1 MDEFNIYETVETHE
15 DSLNLSAQ
23 PPAAPPQEA
32 LPKRTGRKIALALLI
47 IVAGCATLGIGIGI
61 GNAVG
66 QSFVPEAVADEMYT
80 DMQVTSV
87 RVNPLAIPI
96 NPQDPSIADIIPKV
110 KDAVVSIS
118 VLSGASR
125 PFGVDMPGS
134 GSGFIFYEDEDSVF
148 IATNNHVI
156 EGANQITISLDD
168 NENVIAHV
176 VGADPASDLAVIAVS
191 KADLAEKGVP
201 YIVAAIGDSDIMRM
215 GDTVLAI
222 GNAMGEGQTVT
233 KGIVSALNLTITIG
247 DAGMRNRIT
256 LDVLQTDAAVN
267 RGNSGG
273 PLLNHHGEVIGVVTA
288 KMMGSDIE
296 GMGYAIPMNAAYT
309 ILRELKENGSI
320 LQPFMGI
327 QHEEISEFLRDLFN
341 LPYSGM
347 LVRAV
352 VPDSPAQQAGLM
364 ENDLIIYFNGVRTPG
379 RTVFVEELLSY
390 RPGDTV
396 VITVFRDGE
405 VVDLD
410 LTLGAMRH

>member
-1 MDEFNIYETVETHE
+1 MDEFNIYEPVEAPETPE
-15 DSLNLSAQ
+15 TQ
-23 PPAAPPQEA
+23 KTTPP
-32 LPKRTGRKIALALLI
+32 KHTGRKILLTLLI
-47 IVAGCATLGIGIGI
+47 IVAGCATLGVGIGI
-61 GNAVG
+61 GNAIG
-66 QSFVPEAVADEMYT
+66 QNLIPEAMVEEVPT
-80 DMQVTSV
+80 DTQITTV

-96 NPQDPSIADIIPKV
+96 NPQDPSIADIIPQV

-118 VLSGASR
+118 VLAASNR
-125 PFGVDMPGS
+125 PFGIDMPGS
-134 GSGFIFYEDEDSVF
+134 GSGFIFYEDADSVF

-156 EGANQITISLDD
+156 EGAHQITISLDD

-176 VGADPASDLAVIAVS
+176 VGTDPASDLAVIAVS

-201 YIVAAIGDSDIMRM
+201 FTVAAIGDSDIMRM

-233 KGIVSALNLTITIG
+233 KGIVSALDLTITVG

-256 LDVLQTDAAVN
+256 LDVMQTDAAVN

-288 KMMGSDIE
+288 KMMGNDIE
-296 GMGYAIPMNAAYT
+296 GMGYAIPMNEAYA
-309 ILRELKENGSI
+309 ILRQLKESGSV
-320 LQPFMGI
+320 LQPFIGI
-327 QHEEISEFLRDLFN
+327 QHEEISEFLRDLFS

-347 LVRAV
+347 LIRAI
-352 VPDSPAQQAGLM
+352 VPDSPAEAAGLM

-379 RTVFVEELLSY
+379 RTAFVEALLSH
-390 RPGDTV
+390 RPGDV
-396 VITVFRDGE
+396 VTITVFRDGDT
-405 VVDLD
+405 VDIE